1 MGDHGGLAH
10 ADGYQHAHF
19 PAAVIHPQQQYQA
32 QYEGRED
39 EHADQGAAHHGAHAL
54 SRTQHAGRVLV
65 VAGDLV
71 VLPIHR
77 QLLRV
82 VHGLFHI
89 NAFGEG
95 EGGVL
100 VDLLVGLV
108 LVQLT
113 RGIQIRVYGVGG
125 QLGPGG
131 HLPVA
136 VALEN
141 ARNRGGDACR
151 GAGFVVGI
159 IRIGPKGERIA
170 HLEVIGFGEILV
182 NHRHVLVGSLQMA
195 SLRNAERMRGEGIE
209 LGRIIRTLKIHGIA
223 ESLLLRLVVIVTFRQ
238 LHRIGI
244 RQIGG
249 DVLTDDIRSDS
260 RQFRDAL
267 HVGRFHRAGS
277 ARRSR
282 IVLRIVGQHKTDD
295 RLLLDLLGF
304 MLRRLRYGNR
314 GKHAC
319 GHYGQDDQQNQGP
332 YSFSEYIASRS

>member
-1 MGDHGGLAH
+1 
-10 ADGYQHAHF
+10 
-19 PAAVIHPQQQYQA
+19 
-32 QYEGRED
+32 
-39 EHADQGAAHHGAHAL
+39 
-54 SRTQHAGRVLV
+54 
-65 VAGDLV
+65 
-71 VLPIHR
+71 
-77 QLLRV
+77 
-82 VHGLFHI
+82 
-89 NAFGEG
+89 
-95 EGGVL
+95 
-100 VDLLVGLV
+100 
-108 LVQLT
+108 
-113 RGIQIRVYGVGG
+113 
-125 QLGPGG
+125 
-131 HLPVA
+131 
-136 VALEN
+136 
-141 ARNRGGDACR
+141 
-151 GAGFVVGI
+151 
-159 IRIGPKGERIA
+159 
-170 HLEVIGFGEILV
+170 
-182 NHRHVLVGSLQMA
+182 MA

-295 RLLLDLLGF
+295 RLLLDLLGL
-304 MLRRLRYGNR
+304 MLCRLRYGNR